1 MALTCILS
9 TQQELKNMELQVAAP
24 QINVATARD
33 FINIK
38 SKQTSKLQS
47 FVKANRVSY

>member
-9 TQQELKNMELQVAAP
+9 TQQELKNMELQVAAA

-33 FINIK
+33 FL
-38 SKQTSKLQS
+38 KQHQIET
-47 FVKANRVSY
+47 N